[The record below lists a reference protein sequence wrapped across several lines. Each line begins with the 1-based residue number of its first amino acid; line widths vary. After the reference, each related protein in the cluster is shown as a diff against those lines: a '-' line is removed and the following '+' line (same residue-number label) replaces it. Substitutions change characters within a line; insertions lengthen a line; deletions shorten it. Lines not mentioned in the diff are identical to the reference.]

1 MSATMRI
8 KKGDMVQIIAGK
20 DKGKSGK
27 IIAIN
32 HKKGV
37 VYVEGLNM
45 ITKHTKP
52 SMANQQ
58 GGIIHTEGPIDAS
71 NVMYLYDDKPARIQ
85 YQIVDG
91 KKYLPVNEEGT
102 NSEFQI
108 PVTIMDESM
117 PVIADTTAMGT
128 PHEINYTLTFYS
140 DSIGSKSQMPQEA
153 AKRVVAVALVII
165 VGGGILNYFV
175 NKRNRC

>member
-8 KKGDMVQIIAGK
+8 KIGDMVQIIAGK

-71 NVMYLYDDKPARIQ
+71 NVMYLYNGKPARIQ

-91 KKYLPVNEEGT
+91 KKVR
-102 NSEFQI
+102 
-108 PVTIMDESM
+108 
-117 PVIADTTAMGT
+117 
-128 PHEINYTLTFYS
+128 
-140 DSIGSKSQMPQEA
+140 A
-153 AKRVVAVALVII
+153 AKVKDQAAVVID
-165 VGGGILNYFV
+165 
-175 NKRNRC
+175 